1 MTEGGVRH
9 KKADSFE
16 KLRSLLESFQS
27 VFVIN
32 IDNVGSNQMHAVRKK
47 LREEA
52 TILIGKNTI
61 VRRTLRVLTPEN
73 PVYENLIPHVRG
85 NVGFVFT
92 NGDLKSVRDQ
102 LVEDRVTAPAKAG
115 AVAPVDVT
123 IPAGNT
129 GMEPSK
135 TSFFQALGIPTKIT
149 KGSVEI
155 TADFPLIKSGAKVTA
170 SDAILLNMMNISPFT
185 YGLTVFKVFSEG
197 YAFEPAILDMDDSV
211 LLEKFVHGIRRVAA
225 LSMAIGLP
233 TAASAP
239 HSLITGFK
247 NVLAVAL
254 ATSLSFPYA
263 EALKDRLANPEAYAA
278 AAAPSTASAAP
289 AAAQAKAA
297 PVEEDEEEE
306 EDVDFDLFG

>member
-9 KKADSFE
+9 KKADCFD
-16 KLRSLLESFQS
+16 KLRNLLESFQS

-61 VRRTLRVLTPEN
+61 VRRTLRVLAPEN

-92 NGDLKSVRDQ
+92 NGDLKLVRDQ

-155 TADFPLIKSGAKVTA
+155 TADFPLIKSGTKVTA

-185 YGLTVFKVFSEG
+185 YGLTVSKVFSEG
-197 YAFEPAILDMDDSV
+197 YAFDPTILDMDNSV
-211 LLEKFVHGIRRVAA
+211 LLDKFVLGIRRVAA
-225 LSMAIGLP
+225 VSMAIGLP

-239 HSLITGFK
+239 HSMINGFK

-278 AAAPSTASAAP
+278 AAPSAASAAP

-297 PVEEDEEEE
+297 PVEEEEEEE